1 MRAGLVSRTDIPNAL
16 TTSRNIIGYLG
27 EVGVEVAVETDTAL
41 ALGITDGNTELSEL
55 DCDFMVTVGGDGTI
69 LRAAMEMKNPGTPI
83 LGVNMG
89 RRGFL
94 SEVGVPEAEWA
105 LDKVIGGDYT
115 VEESLKVSGM
125 CLETGERFPDALN
138 EVLVASSL
146 PSKMLLLGLNV
157 DGEHIAD
164 VQADGAMVATPAGST
179 AYNMS
184 AGGSIVSPMVNALS
198 LTAVCP
204 YSYFKSLVIPQE
216 SVVTIELLKPRAE
229 AMAIIDGRAYVA
241 LKPRSKVE
249 CSLSPNKTRFIR
261 FRSFYSRIQKRIM
274 AIQTP

>member
-1 MRAGLVSRTDIPNAL
+1 LAVS
-16 TTSRNIIGYLG
+16 SRILDHLKKN
-27 EVGVEVAVETDTAL
+27 GVEAGVETDTAL
-41 ALGITDGNTELSEL
+41 ALGIRGSNTELSEL
-55 DCDFMVTVGGDGTI
+55 ECDFMVTVGGDGTI

-94 SEVGVPEAEWA
+94 CEAVAPEAEWA
-105 LDKVIGGDYT
+105 LDKVIAGDYA
-115 VEESLKVSGM
+115 VEESLKVTGM
-125 CLETGERFPDALN
+125 CVGTGERFPDALN

-157 DGEHIAD
+157 DGEHVTD
-164 VQADGAMVATPAGST
+164 VQADAVMVATPAGST

-184 AGGSIVSPMVNALS
+184 AGGSVVAPTVGALS

-204 YSYFKSLVIPQE
+204 YSYFRSMVIPRE
-216 SVVTIELLKPRAE
+216 SVVTIELLKPRSD

-241 LKPRSKVE
+241 LKPRSRVE
-249 CSLSPNKTRFIR
+249 CRLSPNVTRFIR
-261 FRSFYSRIQKRIM
+261 FRSFYNRIQKRIM
-274 AIQTP
+274 TIQSP

>member
-1 MRAGLVSRTDIPNAL
+1 MRVGVVSRTDIPNAL
-16 TTSRNIIGYLG
+16 TVSRRILGYLKEG
-27 EVGVEVAVETDTAL
+27 GVEAGVETDTAL
-41 ALGITDGNTELSEL
+41 ALGITEGNTELSEL
-55 DCDFMVTVGGDGTI
+55 DCDLMVTVGGDGTI
-69 LRAAMEMKNPGTPI
+69 LRAAMDMKNPSTPI

-94 SEVGVPEAEWA
+94 SEVGAPEAEWA
-105 LDKVIGGDYT
+105 LERVLEGDYA
-115 VEESLKVSGM
+115 VEESLKV
-125 CLETGERFPDALN
+125 TGRCIDTEERFPDALN

-157 DGEHIAD
+157 DGEHVTDI
-164 VQADGAMVATPAGST
+164 QADGAMVATPAGST

-184 AGGSIVSPMVNALS
+184 AGGSVVAPAVKALS

-204 YSYFKSLVIPQE
+204 YSYFRSLVIPRE
-216 SVVTIELLKPRAE
+216 SVVTVELLKPRSD

-241 LKPRSKVE
+241 LKPRSRVE
-249 CSLSPNKTRFIR
+249 CRLSPNVARFIR

-274 AIQTP
+274 TVQSP

>member
-16 TTSRNIIGYLG
+16 AVSSRILG
-27 EVGVEVAVETDTAL
+27 HLKERGVEASVETDTAL
-41 ALGITDGNTELSEL
+41 ALGIRDGNTELSEL
-55 DCDFMVTVGGDGTI
+55 ECDFMVTVGGDGTI

-94 SEVGVPEAEWA
+94 CEAVAPEAEWA
-105 LDKVIGGDYT
+105 LDKVIAGDYA
-115 VEESLKVSGM
+115 VEESLKVTGM
-125 CLETGERFPDALN
+125 CVGTGERFPDALN

-157 DGEHIAD
+157 DGEHVTD
-164 VQADGAMVATPAGST
+164 VQADAVMVATPAGST

-184 AGGSIVSPMVNALS
+184 AGGSVVAPTVGALS

-204 YSYFKSLVIPQE
+204 YSYFRSMVIPRE
-216 SVVTIELLKPRAE
+216 SVVTIELLKPRSD

-241 LKPRSKVE
+241 LKPRSRVE
-249 CSLSPNKTRFIR
+249 CRLSPNVTRFIR
-261 FRSFYSRIQKRIM
+261 FRSFYNRIQKRIM
-274 AIQTP
+274 TIQSP